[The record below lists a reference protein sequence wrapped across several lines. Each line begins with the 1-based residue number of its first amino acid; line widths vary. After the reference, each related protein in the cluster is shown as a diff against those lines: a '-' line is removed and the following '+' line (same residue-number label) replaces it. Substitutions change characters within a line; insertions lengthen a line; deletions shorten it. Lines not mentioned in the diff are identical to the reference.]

1 MNSAD
6 ERNFRSQYYGK
17 VGFRRGDEKRSLEP
31 LLGEVPVDAGRLAQ
45 AVRTALQLPAMYR
58 PLVWKLLLKVQ
69 PCHPEAAEF
78 VTARRRETCDDTE
91 HMLRLLG
98 HVTDDT
104 PPALVHWLGWLLNS
118 GRLVTM
124 DAAQIDDQSSA
135 PQLQVAELVA
145 DLFDGAAERCWVSWR
160 LWTLAAGALKLL
172 PGQLPWL
179 TAQLEREQPALAA
192 HLSQLGV
199 LSAERDSPLRHWA
212 ERLFCGILPGSSVE
226 RLVDRLVAGA
236 ERILP
241 LTAVSLLLT
250 HSRALMACTDP
261 ADARRLLLHVQPED
275 TDRVFNWALDSWTKL
290 NKV

>member
-1 MNSAD
+1 MNSTD

-135 PQLQVAELVA
+135 PQLQVSGNGRPVA
-145 DLFDGAAERCWVSWR
+145 PVLSGGRAGGLTCLTGAAERCWVSWR
-160 LWTLAAGALKLL
+160 LWTLAAGALKAL

-179 TAQLEREQPALAA
+179 TAQLEREQPALAS

-212 ERLFCGILPGSSVE
+212 ERLFCGILPGSS
-226 RLVDRLVAGA
+226 
-236 ERILP
+236 
-241 LTAVSLLLT
+241 
-250 HSRALMACTDP
+250 
-261 ADARRLLLHVQPED
+261 PED